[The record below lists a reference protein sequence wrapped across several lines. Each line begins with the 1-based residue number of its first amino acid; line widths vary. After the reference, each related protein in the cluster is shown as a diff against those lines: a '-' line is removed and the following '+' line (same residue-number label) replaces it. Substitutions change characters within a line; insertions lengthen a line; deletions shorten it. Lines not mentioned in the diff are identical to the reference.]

1 MRSNAQF
8 RHLAR
13 KALCCASALA
23 IWGAA
28 AVRGI
33 VLDEESRVTL
43 ILKDGVQLTL
53 FAEANPTP
61 VASPPAPA
69 SPGSPKV
76 RLRAHRLASAPT
88 RNYYYLPANLRL
100 SQRDDGTPEFL
111 FLKFTTEQ
119 RADQGG
125 VSGGLMHFLMTWGL
139 TPEQEADAASRLQA
153 KVGAGAKV
161 MGAVPMLPE
170 GEAGTFAIVS
180 AVLGD
185 RTMTPSLV
193 TSGKAPLV
201 PGGKA
206 AAATRLSAEAAQLLA
221 ATFEKSRSI
230 TDVSIALNFAYET
243 LTPAAKG
250 TITFDWS
257 KLEQHQ
263 DEWTAEYTRKETGRR
278 KTEDCFLIFCA
289 SSDTP
294 EYTYSYDEARKQ
306 FDFLSEKEVV
316 KFDWQETLSDER
328 VAKVRDAF
336 FQYFLNSM
344 AQASEP
350 EPPPPADKEKD
361 KDQIPDV
368 RQGNGYHF
376 SKSAFRQA
384 FSQKSKTM
392 SLDMRLAVRRP
403 YQMVGNLASWY
414 DGVRDNPRC
423 VSAVNLNDPFFQHRD
438 IHFILDLDAKEMFDE
453 EVNYVTVNVRKKRS
467 DGRPF
472 EDHVTI
478 DAKHLKEQGIN
489 STVTYA
495 RGEDS
500 NPDTY
505 EYQAQWSLR
514 GGNLFP
520 PAPPW
525 QKGDWEGVTLAPP
538 VVPRTLEIEGDLDA
552 MAANDITRVTVQ
564 IHYPQFGAEKEQ
576 NIHLSPAKAEPLV
589 AQKIFVDRG
598 SKGYAYRLIINHKTE
613 GKLALPWSAQVGDD
627 YIYASV
633 PEDLLQNESIK
644 QQAKDAAKD
653 VVDSA
658 KQKVLDQFKG
668 LLGGG
673 S

>member
-1 MRSNAQF
+1 MTVSSKLRRRA
-8 RHLAR
+8 RRTLWCMLA
-13 KALCCASALA
+13 LGVL
-23 IWGAA
+23 GAA
-28 AVRGI
+28 AGQAV
-33 VLDEESRVTL
+33 VLDEESRVTVVL
-43 ILKDGVQLTL
+43 QDGTQVTL
-53 FAEANPTP
+53 FAEANQTP
-61 VASPPAPA
+61 VASPPTPPRA
-69 SPGSPKV
+69 GTTKV
-76 RLRAHRLASAPT
+76 LLRAHRYGSAPT

-119 RADQGG
+119 RAEQGG

-139 TPEQEADAASRLQA
+139 TQAQEAEVASRLVE

-161 MGAVPMLPE
+161 MGAVPVLPE

-180 AVLGD
+180 AVLSD
-185 RTMTPSLV
+185 KTMTPSLV

-250 TITFDWS
+250 TITFNWS
-257 KLEQHQ
+257 KLEEHK
-263 DEWTAEYTRKETGRR
+263 DEWTAEYTRRETGRR
-278 KTEDCFLIFCA
+278 QTEDCFLIFCA
-289 SSDTP
+289 SSDSP
-294 EYTYSYDEARKQ
+294 EYSYSYDETRKQ
-306 FDFLSEKEVV
+306 FDFLTEKEVV

-344 AQASEP
+344 AQATEP
-350 EPPPPADKEKD
+350 EPPPPADKDKD

-376 SKSAFRQA
+376 SKNAFKQA
-384 FSQKSKTM
+384 FSQKSRTM
-392 SLDMRLAVRRP
+392 SLDLRLAVRRP
-403 YQMVGNLASWY
+403 FQMVGNLASWY

-423 VSAVNLNDPFFQHRD
+423 VSSVNLNDPFFQHRD

-453 EVNYVTVNVRKKRS
+453 EINYVTVNVRKNRS

-472 EDHVTI
+472 EDHLTI
-478 DAKHLKEQGIN
+478 DAKHLKEEGIN
-489 STVTYA
+489 SSVTYA
-495 RGEDS
+495 RGEDR

-505 EYQAQWSLR
+505 EYQTQWSLR
-514 GGNLFP
+514 GGTLFP
-520 PAPPW
+520 PSPPW

-538 VVPRTLEIEGDLDA
+538 VVPRTIEVEGDLDA
-552 MAANDITRVTVQ
+552 MAANDITRVTIQ
-564 IHYPQFGAEKEQ
+564 IHYPQFGVEKEQ

-598 SKGYAYRLIINHKTE
+598 SKGYAYRLVINHKTE
-613 GKLALPWSAQVGDD
+613 GKLALPWSALVGDD

-633 PEDLLQNESIK
+633 PEDLLQNETVK